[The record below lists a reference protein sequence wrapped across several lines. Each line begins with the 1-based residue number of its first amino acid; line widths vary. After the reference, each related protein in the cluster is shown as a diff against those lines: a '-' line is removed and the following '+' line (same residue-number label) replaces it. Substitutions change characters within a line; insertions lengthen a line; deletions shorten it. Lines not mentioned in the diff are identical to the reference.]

1 MIERDAFDALYHD
14 AGRSA
19 PSWGLMVGT
28 VTNIRDPD
36 HRGRV
41 KLKLPTVSDTAE
53 TAWAPVLTPSAGPSS
68 GLHLLPDVGDVVLV
82 GFEGGDFNRPYVLGS
97 FWAGH
102 TAPPETGDD
111 AGPQQVLRS
120 RKGHVIRL
128 DDREGQERIEIVDKS
143 GNNKITIETANNSI
157 TIHANG
163 PIALTTD
170 GDLELSAG
178 RALKLSGQRVT
189 VEGKADLTLSGG
201 ERTELRADGQLVLKA
216 ATVDIN

>member
-14 AGRSA
+14 AERRA
-19 PSWGLMVGT
+19 VVWGVMVGA
-28 VTNIRDPD
+28 VTNNRDPD

-53 TAWAPVLTPSAGPSS
+53 TAWAPVLTPNAGPSS
-68 GLHLLPDVGDVVLV
+68 GLHLLPDVGDAVLV
-82 GFEGGDFNRPYVLGS
+82 GFEGGDINRPYVLGS
-97 FWAGH
+97 FWGGRAS
-102 TAPPETGDD
+102 PPETDDD
-111 AGPQQVLRS
+111 ASKKQVLRS
-120 RKGHVIRL
+120 RSGHVIRL
-128 DDREGQERIEIVDKS
+128 DDRQGQERVEIVDKS

-189 VEGKADLTLSGG
+189 VEGKVDLTLSGA
-201 ERTELRADGQLVLKA
+201 ERTEVRADGQLVLKA